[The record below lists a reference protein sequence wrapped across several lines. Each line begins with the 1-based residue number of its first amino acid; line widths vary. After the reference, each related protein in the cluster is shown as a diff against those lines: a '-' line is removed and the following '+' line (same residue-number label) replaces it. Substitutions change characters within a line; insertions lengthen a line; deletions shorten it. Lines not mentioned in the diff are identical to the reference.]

1 MTKTL
6 ATPDWQTLNAYVDGE
21 LAPAEAAAVAAALA
35 REPELAAR
43 VASLSR
49 LKAWSSN
56 LAPDEAPPPP
66 FPPAAPERGPRPLAL
81 ALGAAALGAAA
92 LLLALAAAWFWPF
105 TTPPAEAWL
114 EKAVTA
120 HLAWLKQPADPSGG
134 PIDAALEPGLTEGI
148 PDLTEAHLTLV
159 YVNLVPGSAEGH
171 GLQLGYRGIHGC
183 RVSLWIAEAV
193 AGIGESPTALARQG
207 VAGYGWRVGGTGFAL
222 LARGMDPD
230 RLRLLAEVVARL
242 TREAPDE
249 QTRIALQ
256 QTTVVGAPCAT

>member
-1 MTKTL
+1 MSKAL
-6 ATPDWQTLNAYVDGE
+6 ALPDWQTLNAYVDGE

-56 LAPDEAPPPP
+56 LAPEEAPPP
-66 FPPAAPERGPRPLAL
+66 FQPAAPERKPRPLAL
-81 ALGAAALGAAA
+81 TLGAAA
-92 LLLALAAAWFWPF
+92 LLLALTLAWFWPF
-105 TTPPAEAWL
+105 TAPPVEAWL
-114 EKAVTA
+114 DKAVTA
-120 HLAWLKQPADPSGG
+120 HLAWLQQPADRTDG

-159 YVNLVPGSAEGH
+159 YVKLVPSSGEGH

-193 AGIGESPTALARQG
+193 AGIGEAPTALARQG
-207 VAGYGWRVGGTGFAL
+207 VEGYGWQVGGTGFAL

-256 QTTVVGAPCAT
+256 QTTTVGAPCAT

>member
-1 MTKTL
+1 VTKTL

-49 LKAWSSN
+49 LKAWSSG
-56 LAPDEAPPPP
+56 LAPDSVPPPA
-66 FPPAAPERGPRPLAL
+66 FQPPVPARAPRPLAL
-81 ALGAAALGAAA
+81 AAGAAA
-92 LLLALAAAWFWPF
+92 LLLALAVAWFWPF
-105 TTPPAEAWL
+105 TAPPAEAWL
-114 EKAVTA
+114 DKAVSA
-120 HLAWLKQPADPSGG
+120 HLAWLEQPADRGG
-134 PIDAALEPGLTEGI
+134 APIDAALEPSLTEGI

-159 YVNLVPGSAEGH
+159 YVKLAPGSGAGH

-193 AGIGESPTALARQG
+193 AGMGETPAALARQG
-207 VAGYGWRVGGTGFAL
+207 VAGYGWRVGATGFAL

-249 QTRIALQ
+249 ETRIALQ